1 MRVALAGAGVA
12 AIVLGASALPA
23 ERAASGPK
31 ARYQMDVATMSGFG
45 GMMGGGNPMAALFGH
60 GKGGGSAQHTLLLRL
75 GSTLAPTGG
84 GPHADH
90 FMPAGADLGA
100 SVPLVTPEH
109 VATKETPEEPGAPP
123 NFQRPKGRMLIF
135 WGCGAHA
142 GPGQPVVIDFSK
154 LAAGQMPPHLF
165 STDVPIERGPTEA
178 NSRTFGEWPNS
189 KSHKA
194 VTPQASLIGDH
205 RVSGNYSPDIAFKLS
220 QDFMAPLNATSQT
233 AADGSTPMSWNAVPA
248 ATGYYAFLFG
258 GQGHGDSGGDVVM
271 WSSAARQEMG
281 GGLSDWLAPATVR
294 RLVGEHV
301 VMPPTQTSCTV
312 PAEVKQAAGQFMLVQ
327 LYAYG
332 PEADFAYPPR
342 PANPKTPWHI
352 EWTAKVRYKSSTGLM
367 LGMPGMG
374 GMAAASDDEGD
385 RPPEQPKKKCKPHG
399 LGGLLKA
406 AAGGGC

>member
-1 MRVALAGAGVA
+1 MIAGASDA
-12 AIVLGASALPA
+12 Q
-23 ERAASGPK
+23 RAASGPK
-31 ARYQMDVATMSGFG
+31 ARYQMDVATTSGFG
-45 GMMGGGNPMAALFGH
+45 GMMGGGNPVAALFG
-60 GKGGGSAQHTLLLRL
+60 GGRGGGSAQHTLLLRL

-100 SVPLVTPEH
+100 SVPLVTPERTP
-109 VATKETPEEPGAPP
+109 AAETPEQPGAPP

-165 STDVPIERGPTEA
+165 STDVPIERGPTEE
-178 NSRTFGEWPNS
+178 NSRTFGEWPNG
-189 KSHKA
+189 KSRKT
-194 VTPQASLIGDH
+194 VSPQASLIGDH
-205 RVSGNYSPDIAFKLS
+205 RVAGNYSPDIAFSLG

-248 ATGYYAFLFG
+248 ATGYYAFLIG
-258 GQGHGDSGGDVVM
+258 GQGEGGAGDVVM

-312 PAEVKQAAGQFMLVQ
+312 PAEVKQAAGQFMMVQ
-327 LYAYG
+327 LAAYG
-332 PEADFAYPPR
+332 PEADFAYPPK